1 MVWVQLL
8 CVISE
13 GIAVHPVILG
23 LLMMFYLMF
32 LNLYLVLALVHL
44 LFLHQN
50 FGIAYLMICVPL
62 SLLSALNPNSKHTY
76 FVKLSLRVSA
86 FFFFILVFYF
96 SIFLIVSLFLWL
108 CSHLQVLGDSLISLG
123 RLLSR
128 RWYT

>member
-13 GIAVHPVILG
+13 GIAVHPMILG

-50 FGIAYLMICVPL
+50 FGIAYLMICILL
-62 SLLSALNPNSKHTY
+62 SLLSALNSNSKHTY
-76 FVKLSLRVSA
+76 FMKLSLRVSA
-86 FFFFILVFYF
+86 FFFFHLSDCFSFSLVVF
-96 SIFLIVSLFLWL
+96 SLASPGVIASLA
-108 CSHLQVLGDSLISLG
+108 
-123 RLLSR
+123 
-128 RWYT
+128 

>member
-32 LNLYLVLALVHL
+32 LNLNLVLALVHL

-86 FFFFILVFYF
+86 FLLFHSGFLFFHLSDCFFFSLVVF
-96 SIFLIVSLFLWL
+96 SLTSPGVIASLAW
-108 CSHLQVLGDSLISLG
+108 
-123 RLLSR
+123 
-128 RWYT
+128 